1 MSEESVLADRVGN
14 RIVMPENIKTMNE
27 TGQEFIAR
35 SRYHL
40 IDDFLP
46 KIEGCLE
53 RLGDDQIWW
62 RPNEQSNS
70 IGNLVLHLCGNARQW
85 IVCGV
90 GGAADSRNRDAEFA
104 QRDAVPRA
112 ELRALLQQ
120 TLNDVAATLR
130 EYDSDR
136 LLERCTIQGSNVSAL
151 EAILHVVEH
160 FSMHTGQILM
170 LTKMLTNSDLA
181 FYKFEGTDAVAQWKT
196 DVAHSR

>member
-1 MSEESVLADRVGN
+1 
-14 RIVMPENIKTMNE
+14 MNE
-27 TGQEFIAR
+27 TGQEFIVR

-46 KIEGCLE
+46 KIERCLE
-53 RLGDDQIWW
+53 SLTGDQIWW

-90 GGAADSRNRDAEFA
+90 GGAADARNRDAEFA
-104 QRDAVPRA
+104 QRDVVPRA
-112 ELRALLQQ
+112 DLHTLLKQ
-120 TLNDVAATLR
+120 TLNEVDATLR
-130 EYDSDR
+130 GYDANS
-136 LLERCTIQGSNVSAL
+136 LLERRTIQGSEVSAL

-181 FYKFEGTDAVAQWKT
+181 FYKFEGKDAIAQWKT
-196 DVAHSR
+196 DAAKSN

>member
-1 MSEESVLADRVGN
+1 
-14 RIVMPENIKTMNE
+14 MND

-40 IDDFLP
+40 VEDFLP
-46 KIEGCLE
+46 KIERCLE
-53 RLGDDQIWW
+53 RLTDDQIWW

-90 GGAADSRNRDAEFA
+90 GGAEDARNRDAEFA
-104 QRDAVPRA
+104 QRDVVARG
-112 ELRALLQQ
+112 ELQALLKK
-120 TLNDVAATLR
+120 TLSAVDDTLGA
-130 EYDSDR
+130 YDSSR
-136 LLERCTIQGSNVSAL
+136 LVERATIQGSDVSAL

-170 LTKMLTNSDLA
+170 LTKMVTNSDLE
-181 FYKFEGTDAVAQWKT
+181 FYKFDGTNAVAQWKN
-196 DVAHSR
+196 DAASSA

>member
-1 MSEESVLADRVGN
+1 
-14 RIVMPENIKTMNE
+14 MNE

-40 IDDFLP
+40 VDDFLP
-46 KIEGCLE
+46 KIERCLE
-53 RLGDDQIWW
+53 RLDDDQIWW

-90 GGAADSRNRDAEFA
+90 GSAPDSRDRDAEFA
-104 QRDAVPRA
+104 QRDVVPRA
-112 ELRALLQQ
+112 DLHSLLTQ
-120 TLNDVAATLR
+120 TLNAVDATLR
-130 EYDSDR
+130 GYDANR
-136 LLERCTIQGSNVSAL
+136 LLEHCTIQGSDVSAL

-181 FYKFEGTDAVAQWKT
+181 LYKFDGTDAIAQWKT
-196 DVAHSR
+196 DAAHRS